1 MRAFRNFFF
10 KAGNG
15 HLPGERHVEEG
26 IFRRS
31 QKGGFMRKMMCVGVS
46 LLALA
51 ACESLSWSEKGQGIL
66 SLQIQNDAR
75 VFVKSTVP
83 TADYEVVI
91 TTAGGEQILSE
102 RYASLP
108 EQIMLDPG
116 KYKVRAVSEAIGD
129 PAFDK
134 PIYGATLD
142 VTVEAGVNNT
152 VQMTCAQI
160 NAGLRIVYEPEF
172 VSNYAN
178 YTVDVSGDDGNLQ
191 YVKTE
196 TRTGYFAP
204 GTLNIYL
211 EIDGEDSYSLSKN
224 VSPRDML
231 VLTVASIPGTPGNE
245 QGISLSIDV
254 DTTRTWRR
262 EQWRP
267 GGPADGSTP
276 ASAYSVTEAIQLAAG
291 EDVWICGYIV
301 GGDVSTSAIKTSP
314 PFTAAS
320 NLALADSPLE
330 TERGNCMAVEISA
343 APKAIKDA
351 FNMTVNGSE
360 LLGQRVWFKGN
371 IAAYFGKPG
380 IRAPKEA
387 QL

>member
-1 MRAFRNFFF
+1 
-10 KAGNG
+10 
-15 HLPGERHVEEG
+15 
-26 IFRRS
+26 
-31 QKGGFMRKMMCVGVS
+31 MCAGVS

-66 SLQIQNDAR
+66 SLNIQNDAR
-75 VFVKSTVP
+75 VFVKATVP

-91 TTAGGEQILSE
+91 ATAQGQQVLSE

-116 KYKVRAVSEAIGD
+116 KYKVSAVSEAIGA
-129 PAFDK
+129 PAFEK
-134 PIYGATLD
+134 PIYGAALD
-142 VTVEAGVNNT
+142 VTVEASVNNT

-160 NAGLRIVYEPEF
+160 NAGLRIVYEAEF
-172 VSNYAN
+172 ANAHSN
-178 YTVDVSGDDGNLQ
+178 YTVGVSGEDGTLQ
-191 YVKTE
+191 YAKTE

-204 GTLNIYL
+204 GTLDIYL
-211 EIDGEDSYSLSKN
+211 EIDGKDGYSLSKS
-224 VSPRDML
+224 VSARDML
-231 VLTVASIPGTPGNE
+231 VLTVASTPLSPGGE

-267 GGPADGSTP
+267 GGQEADGSTP
-276 ASAYSVTEAIQLAAG
+276 ALAYSVIQAIQLAEG
-291 EDVWICGYIV
+291 NDVWICGYIV

-320 NLALADSPLE
+320 NLAIADSPLE
-330 TERGNCMAVEISA
+330 TERVNCMAVEISA

-380 IRAPKEA
+380 VRAPKEA
-387 QL
+387 QLE